1 MESEKGYRHVFKQKR
16 HKKWNGSYFNILSM
30 KEIINFTPKRA
41 LDYPIN
47 HVNDQVINITN

>member
-30 KEIINFTPKRA
+30 KERIIFTPKSA
-41 LDYPIN
+41 LDCPIN